1 MFHPA
6 AVIVSEWA
14 LFALSWLLAA
24 FWRKSADRRLGFGR
38 ELGYRLVLIVGL
50 IVFGIPAH
58 GYRGPL
64 RLWSV
69 SWTWAWVCV
78 GLIGLGFAFA
88 WWARVHLGALW
99 SGNITTKADHRVVD
113 TGPYA
118 IVRHP
123 IYTGLLLSLY
133 ATMATKG
140 TVYGVA
146 GAAIITLGLWMKARL
161 EETWLSTELD
171 ADAYADYRRRVPML
185 VPFLRPR
192 R

>member
-1 MFHPA
+1 MLHPA
-6 AVIVSEWA
+6 AVIVSEWV

-50 IVFGIPAH
+50 IVFAIPAH

-69 SWTWAWVCV
+69 SWAGAWACV
-78 GLIGLGFAFA
+78 GLIALGFAFA
-88 WWARVHLGALW
+88 WWARAHLGALW

-133 ATMATKG
+133 ATMAAKG
-140 TVYGVA
+140 TAYGVA
-146 GAAIITLGLWMKARL
+146 GAAIITFGLWMKARL

-171 ADAYADYRRRVPML
+171 AGAYAGYRRRVPML
-185 VPFLRPR
+185 VPFLTRAR
-192 R
+192 